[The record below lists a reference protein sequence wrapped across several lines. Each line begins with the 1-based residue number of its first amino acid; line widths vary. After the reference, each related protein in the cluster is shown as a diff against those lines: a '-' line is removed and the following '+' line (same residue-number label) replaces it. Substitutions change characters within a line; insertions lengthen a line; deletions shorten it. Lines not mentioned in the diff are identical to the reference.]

1 MIIYSKLVIDR
12 EFYYMKAKSVSHS
25 VVFNSL
31 QSMDD
36 RLPGSSVHEIFQAG
50 TLEWGAIVTKPC
62 NT

>member
-1 MIIYSKLVIDR
+1 
-12 EFYYMKAKSVSHS
+12 MKAKSVSHS